1 MTQTPIL
8 EALLHPPLGLLRREL
23 VTGLFS
29 GSGELTRPQAVLPPF
44 NNVNAYGLTWD
55 FFTVPA
61 GYGFDEGVVPI
72 YDRRMLQVATTHID
86 FDDHELVS
94 EFHEFRSQGI
104 YWLWENPGP
113 RRILYD
119 ISPGVEITFF
129 WLVVRVP

>member
-8 EALLHPPLGLLRREL
+8 EAILHPPLGLLRREL
-23 VTGLFS
+23 ITGTFS
-29 GSGELTRPQAVLPPF
+29 DSGELTRPAAVLPPF

-61 GYGFDEGVVPI
+61 GYGFEPGVVPI
-72 YDRRMLQVATTHID
+72 ADRRMLQLATTHTD

-94 EFHEFRSQGI
+94 EWHEFRAEGV

-113 RRILYD
+113 RRILYS
-119 ISPGVEITFF
+119 ISPGVVITFF
-129 WLVVRVP
+129 WLVIRIP